1 MAVEPHVQ
9 QAHAML
15 PAVTSE
21 ERSRQEF
28 VKSLKFHLATRVAPG
43 NRDVLRASGVP
54 AVTPAQ
60 VALDAFE
67 PDAAAAAE
75 REAWRKRFLDVVL
88 RVVHQDQEELSRA
101 ASAMPY
107 EAAVQFVEQP
117 VAEP

>member
-1 MAVEPHVQ
+1 VGPQEQ

-28 VKSLKFHLATRVAPG
+28 VNSLKSHLAARVAPG
-43 NRDVLRASGVP
+43 NREVLRASAEP

-75 REAWRKRFLDVVL
+75 RAAWRERFLDVVL